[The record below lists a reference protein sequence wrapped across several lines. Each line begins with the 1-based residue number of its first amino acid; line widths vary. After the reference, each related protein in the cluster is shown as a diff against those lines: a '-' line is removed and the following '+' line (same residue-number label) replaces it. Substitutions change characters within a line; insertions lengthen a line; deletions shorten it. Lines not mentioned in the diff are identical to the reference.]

1 MTIPAKILKC
11 KKSDTYNA
19 AINGVSIST
28 VYKIKNTVDTKFK
41 GKWNRPICKWTGE
54 VIWLFEKGGNNTDK
68 SIAEKLHLNTK
79 TVSAIIRKYLA
90 EKFVKKFN
98 LN

>member
-1 MTIPAKILKC
+1 LTIPAKILKC

-28 VYKIKNTVDTKFK
+28 VYKIKNTVDTKYK
-41 GKWNRPICKWTGE
+41 CERNLPICKWTGE
-54 VIWLFEKGGNNTDK
+54 IIWLFEKGGNNTDK
-68 SIAEKLHLNTK
+68 SIAAKLHLNTK
-79 TVSAIIRKYLA
+79 TVSSIIRKYLA
-90 EKFVKKFN
+90 EKFVNRFN